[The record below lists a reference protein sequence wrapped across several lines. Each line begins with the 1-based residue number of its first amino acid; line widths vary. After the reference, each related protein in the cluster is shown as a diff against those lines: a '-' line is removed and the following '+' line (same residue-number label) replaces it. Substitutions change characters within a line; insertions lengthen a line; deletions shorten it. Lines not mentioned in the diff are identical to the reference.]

1 MFQHFLITRFNLR
14 KETWTTNKQNVAVL
28 TEEWHENRFK
38 LFKDYCFASV
48 AAQTNKNFVWLV
60 FFDTTTSEKYR
71 LVIQELEQQ
80 LSNFKPVFVDGM
92 DAFLPGIHNEIAKYN
107 VDYIITSGL
116 DNDDCIANE
125 YVGEV
130 QSNFDSQDFL
140 AVDYVDG
147 YTLQVAPKV
156 LLGKKLHLY
165 NPFMSLIEKNDTPKT
180 FYAVAHRKW
189 KKEKRVLQIR
199 GKRIWSSVI
208 HHENKI
214 NEFTGYGDVTAKMF
228 FKYFSITS
236 TKEDWITNEIIDTT
250 KWRYRNLMNRVSSYF
265 IFYSKQLKK
274 KLGFYG

>member
-38 LFKDYCFASV
+38 LFKDYCFTSV

-60 FFDTTTSEKYR
+60 FFDSTTSEKYR
-71 LVIQELEQQ
+71 EIIKELQRE
-80 LSNFKPVFVDGM
+80 LDNFKPVFVEGM
-92 DAFLPGIHNEIAKYN
+92 DSFLPGIFSEIEKYN
-107 VDYIITSGL
+107 TDYIITSGL
-116 DNDDCIANE
+116 DNDDCIANN
-125 YVGEV
+125 YVEEV
-130 QSNFDSQDFL
+130 QSNFNKQDFL

-147 YTLQVAPKV
+147 YTLQVAPEV
-156 LLGKKLHLY
+156 LLGKKLHVF
-165 NPFMSLIEKNDTPKT
+165 NPFMSLIEKNCKPKT

-189 KKEKRVLQIR
+189 KKEKKVRHIR

-214 NEFTGYGDVTAKMF
+214 NEFTGYGVITPDVF
-228 FKYFSITS
+228 FNNFTIAEEKKKWVCS
-236 TKEDWITNEIIDTT
+236 TVIPSS
-250 KWRYRNLMNRVSSYF
+250 KWRFKNLVNSVSSHF
-265 IFYSKQLKK
+265 IYNSKRLKK

>member
-38 LFKDYCFASV
+38 LFKDYCFTSV

-60 FFDTTTSEKYR
+60 FFDSTTSEKYR
-71 LVIQELEQQ
+71 EIIKELQRE
-80 LSNFKPVFVDGM
+80 LDNFKPVFVQGM
-92 DAFLPGIHNEIAKYN
+92 DSFLPGIYSEIEKYN
-107 VDYIITSGL
+107 TDYIITSGL
-116 DNDDCIANE
+116 DNDDCIANN
-125 YVGEV
+125 YVEEV
-130 QSNFDSQDFL
+130 QSNFDKQDFL

-147 YTLQVAPKV
+147 YTLQVAPEV
-156 LLGKKLHLY
+156 LLGKKLHVF
-165 NPFMSLIEKNDTPKT
+165 NPFMSLIEKNCKPKT

-189 KKEKRVLQIR
+189 KKEKKVRHIR

-214 NEFTGYGDVTAKMF
+214 NEFTGYGVITPDVF
-228 FKYFSITS
+228 FNNFTIAEEKKKWLCS
-236 TKEDWITNEIIDTT
+236 TILQSS
-250 KWRYRNLMNRVSSYF
+250 KWRFKNLVNSVSSHF
-265 IFYSKQLKK
+265 IYNSKRLKK